1 MLRPAYG
8 LRGHKTSAPCEE
20 SRAELWTWGPRI
32 GLEQLPQANRELQA
46 QPGRGFVQVPAE
58 QLPQPVQA
66 IKHRVAVELQ
76 LRGRVLDG
84 AAREMH
90 LQRFHEL
97 LAVARCRVEQHA
109 QGLAHEAL
117 GQGRVL

>member
-1 MLRPAYG
+1 MLMPAYG
-8 LRGHKTSAPCEE
+8 LRGHKTSARYEKTC
-20 SRAELWTWGPRI
+20 AELWTRSPRM

-66 IKHRVAVELQ
+66 IEHRVAVELQ
-76 LRGRVLDG
+76 LRGRGLVG

-117 GQGRVL
+117 

>member
-8 LRGHKTSAPCEE
+8 LRGHKTSARCEKTCTE
-20 SRAELWTWGPRI
+20 RWTRSPRI

-46 QPGRGFVQVPAE
+46 QPGGGFVKVPAE

-97 LAVARCRVEQHA
+97 IAVARCRVEQH
-109 QGLAHEAL
+109 
-117 GQGRVL
+117 